1 MQDAAALLCLLFIG
15 LQLIDYELTSGI
27 LKRGGRELNP
37 MLRWLMGRIG
47 TRPALLAAQL
57 LAVALGWLLAY
68 HGEAL
73 ALVALCV
80 IYTGVCAWNWRVL
93 RRLRRA
99 SSTVG

>member
-1 MQDAAALLCLLFIG
+1 MQDAAALLCLLFAG

-47 TRPALLAAQL
+47 TRPALLAAKL
-57 LAVALGWLLAY
+57 LAVALGWVLAY

-73 ALVALCV
+73 ALVVLCV
-80 IYTGVCAWNWRVL
+80 IYLGVCAWNWRVL
-93 RRLRRA
+93 RRLRRRSA
-99 SSTVG
+99 